1 MFRPP
6 FFSSKGPIA
15 SFEGPLQFFHCP
27 VRSPEGLRCP
37 RGSYVHA
44 PFCRFHLR
52 SVLALDV
59 APSTIKGAGHGLF
72 TLTARSKGDHV
83 VDYFGESLSP
93 AEVES
98 RYPRKD
104 VGVYCLQISQS
115 IFIDAALFRGVGA
128 SANASRHGVKPNA
141 RFVVNPRTGSAR
153 LEVSRHIQ
161 AGGEIFVSYG
171 SEYWRGAHATS
182 HSTSHVPG
190 WEWDC
195 FDPFAQASVAQPVLV
210 PAPDRVFAGRP
221 GSVPALVPADSVH
234 DVARTVSAMAPPP
247 VPGLSFSLPLL
258 SCFRVADFLGS
269 LLNAISINKSI
280 PPVDVVHVLASPVV
294 SFPLLAGRHRQPAAF
309 WLTKLADSAIAP
321 VRCSRAVSSPIRRPL
336 GVLSP
341 VSLSPNP
348 SVVFT
353 TPNLSIRTSSF
364 SGSEIVGVVVPS
376 TPKSMTVP
384 RAPGASLAASP
395 RAPGVAPV
403 SVVAVPRAPVR
414 GVVVSGV
421 PHVDVVPSAR
431 PRSVLAMSKSLQSFS
446 VPTSPISSSLT
457 FFSSPIPG
465 VVSPS
470 LSSVDS
476 VSPRFGDAVPA
487 VPVRVAVRPPSPH
500 STCGAECLVCWP
512 FAPVRIAKPE
522 VPPSSPSLCEVNVGP
537 QPARCVSCVPG
548 LFVCPA
554 HLVACGAVGAMC
566 CNYCLQVL
574 CMVHMYCP
582 CADAVARR
590 AWVSSLPPPP
600 MSSLSVRAVSP
611 AVPASLSGALPVLP
625 GPGVPPSVVALAF
638 VGSPVPAARVALVSP
653 ESPSE
658 DSDPDWPISDAL
670 RDFAFQTVVF
680 RARSPDL
687 SNNLNNS
694 LFDCP

>member
-1 MFRPP
+1 
-6 FFSSKGPIA
+6 
-15 SFEGPLQFFHCP
+15 
-27 VRSPEGLRCP
+27 
-37 RGSYVHA
+37 
-44 PFCRFHLR
+44 
-52 SVLALDV
+52 
-59 APSTIKGAGHGLF
+59 
-72 TLTARSKGDHV
+72 LTARSKGDHV

-115 IFIDAALFRGVGA
+115 IFIDAALVRGVGA

-182 HSTSHVPG
+182 HSTSYVPG

-195 FDPFAQASVAQPVLV
+195 FDPFAQLSVAQPVLV
-210 PAPDRVFAGRP
+210 PAPDRVFAGRL

-258 SCFRVADFLGS
+258 CCFRVAEFLGS
-269 LLNAISINKSI
+269 LLNAVSINKFI

-294 SFPLLAGRHRQPAAF
+294 SFPLLAGRHRQSVAF
-309 WLTKLADSAIAP
+309 WVSKLADSSILRGASAIAP

-341 VSLSPNP
+341 VSLTPNP
-348 SVVFT
+348 SVVLT
-353 TPNLSIRTSSF
+353 TTNLSIRTSSS

-376 TPKSMTVP
+376 APKPMVPLTVP

-395 RAPGVAPV
+395 RAPGVAVRAPV
-403 SVVAVPRAPVR
+403 SVVAVPRTPVR

-421 PHVDVVPSAR
+421 PRVDVVPSGR
-431 PRSVLAMSKSLQSFS
+431 PRGVLALSKSLHS
-446 VPTSPISSSLT
+446 VPTSPISSSLR
-457 FFSSPIPG
+457 FFSSPVPG

-476 VSPRFGDAVPA
+476 VSPRSQAASSVSVVPVTPDLASAPMVEIHIQFRDAVPA
-487 VPVRVAVRPPSPH
+487 VPVRVAVPPPSPH

-512 FAPVRIAKPE
+512 VAPVRLAKPE
-522 VPPSSPSLCEVNVGP
+522 APPSSPSLCEVNVAP
-537 QPARCVSCVPG
+537 PPARCMSCVPG

-590 AWVSSLPPPP
+590 AWVSSLPPHP

-611 AVPASLSGALPVLP
+611 TVPASLSGAPPVLH
-625 GPGVPPSVVALAF
+625 GSDVPPSVAALPY
-638 VGSPVPAARVALVSP
+638 VGSPVPAARVALVSSP

-680 RARSPDL
+680 RARSPDH